1 MVFVVRGY
9 YTMSEENKKNVNI
22 KNLREFI
29 ANILFVLSG
38 IILIATLL
46 MFLNQK
52 LAAGIVF
59 FLIVPVSIYTVIK
72 SQGYD
77 ETK

>member
-59 FLIVPVSIYTVIK
+59 S
-72 SQGYD
+72 
-77 ETK
+77 